1 MDKATPTPSPASV
14 DSAPP
19 LRFRFIEF
27 NARRAMR
34 GAEAARVA
42 VIDGDDEDWLWM
54 SQRDIAQNMM
64 LHGRCEELLKAHDA
78 YKENAHA

>member
-1 MDKATPTPSPASV
+1 MKATPSPASV

-34 GAEAARVA
+34 GAAQAVRMLTDADCREYLNGSWLTKDQDDAIAAFCA
-42 VIDGDDEDWLWM
+42 VNAGRTIPADGV
-54 SQRDIAQNMM
+54 I
-64 LHGRCEELLKAHDA
+64 GGV
-78 YKENAHA
+78 